1 MDATTNLALR
11 AILRGLHESGA
22 IGDEAVGG
30 IAAALHEAEAAQR
43 GVRHGCVAYDLMQ
56 LAAEIERDCGL
67 KPAPAA
73 AEEQGSAASGVA

>member
-11 AILRGLHESGA
+11 AILRGLHRSGA
-22 IGDEAVGG
+22 IDDEAVGG

-43 GVRHGCVAYDLMQ
+43 GARHGCVAYDLMQ

-67 KPAPAA
+67 KPTPAVA
-73 AEEQGSAASGVA
+73 DEQGSAAPSAA